1 MNKNITLKIIIL
13 YNESIMEDTMVKC
26 LPSIYKE
33 GYTFDPQHNSC
44 MMWHMPEIS
53 AYREVQA
60 GWSEI
65 QGNSQQHRKLEA
77 SLEYIKCFLKNNVTK
92 KV

>member
-1 MNKNITLKIIIL
+1 MNTSITLKIVIL
-13 YNESIMEDTMVKC
+13 YNESIMEDTVVKY
-26 LPSIYKE
+26 LPSIYKK

-65 QGNSQQHRKLEA
+65 QGNSQKQSELKA
-77 SLEYIKCFLKNNVTK
+77 SLEYMKCFLKNK
-92 KV
+92 CC